1 MRRLEP
7 TSEQKDWPRY
17 TSFFL
22 FNSQCNV
29 FLTRFFFVLVV
40 NTQMLKTCEQGFD
53 DEEEEDSDSEVEDKY
68 VSRKESSM
76 QDKSTIFS
84 TNGAGVPLR
93 RRAGYN
99 YPPTWLRSNSQINKS
114 PPAVN
119 IDSMSLHILDYGY
132 GAHALLTVRQVD
144 GERQKK
150 LTLEQQ
156 SRAGVL
162 GRITSGVW
170 VKLAEVSVKPDF
182 LSFRTKM

>member
-1 MRRLEP
+1 
-7 TSEQKDWPRY
+7 
-17 TSFFL
+17 
-22 FNSQCNV
+22 
-29 FLTRFFFVLVV
+29 
-40 NTQMLKTCEQGFD
+40 MLKTCEQGFD
-53 DEEEEDSDSEVEDKY
+53 DTEDESSDSEVEDKY
-68 VSRKESSM
+68 ISRKNSAATV
-76 QDKSTIFS
+76 DRSTIFS

-114 PPAVN
+114 PPQLN

-170 VKLAEVSVKPDF
+170 VKLAEVSVLNNYRF
-182 LSFRTKM
+182 

>member
-1 MRRLEP
+1 
-7 TSEQKDWPRY
+7 
-17 TSFFL
+17 
-22 FNSQCNV
+22 
-29 FLTRFFFVLVV
+29 
-40 NTQMLKTCEQGFD
+40 MLKTCEQGFD
-53 DEEEEDSDSEVEDKY
+53 DDEEDSDSEIEDKY
-68 VSRKESSM
+68 VSRKESSTV
-76 QDKSTIFS
+76 DRSTIFS

-93 RRAGYN
+93 RRTGYN

-119 IDSMSLHILDYGY
+119 IDSMGLHILDYGY

-144 GERQKK
+144 GERQRK

-170 VKLAEVSVKPDF
+170 VKLAEVSKCPD
-182 LSFRTKM
+182 